1 MIIHNATFMIV
12 KERESEFVDWFRE
25 NVGMLGE
32 LRDPRL
38 SAMREAGGVDYRQA
52 EAQSVAFQCEFASIG
67 EARLWS
73 AGRFAELAALF
84 EERFGPEAMVFTSL
98 FEIL

>member
-1 MIIHNATFMIV
+1 MIV
-12 KERESEFVDWFRE
+12 KEREAEFVAWFRE
-25 NVGMLGE
+25 KVEMLGDM
-32 LRDPRL
+32 RNPRL

-52 EAQSVAFQCEFASIG
+52 EAQSVAFQCEFDSLG
-67 EARLWS
+67 KARLWS

-84 EERFGPEAMVFTSL
+84 EEKFGPEAMVFTSL